1 MSLIHD
7 MQCDLDERILQS
19 DIPVFSLHVLIRY
32 EVCYDHRHT
41 PEFDVVLEETQRW
54 LEDYPRERL
63 QKGIEEGDTACILES
78 CLRKMSQCEPGTE
91 KLDDIMKN
99 LERVSGLTGLYGE
112 EGMLT
117 GLTPVVNNTEPL
129 QQRALAAWA

>member
-1 MSLIHD
+1 
-7 MQCDLDERILQS
+7 
-19 DIPVFSLHVLIRY
+19 
-32 EVCYDHRHT
+32 
-41 PEFDVVLEETQRW
+41 
-54 LEDYPRERL
+54 
-63 QKGIEEGDTACILES
+63 
-78 CLRKMSQCEPGTE
+78 MSQCQPGTE
-91 KLDDIMKN
+91 RLDDIMKN